1 MGENRQNREMSAV
14 ARQTR
19 RWACFGVVVL
29 AAVIVSAGR
38 ADPPAAS
45 QPNRPASKAAT
56 SQPASSPSA
65 PPWTVA
71 NLREDAQAVRPLFK
85 SPLVQ
90 DFCAAADLLP
100 SIAPRIVVYDV
111 NHKTAQLLPEGAKA
125 ESQPT
130 SKRTLELGEQ
140 YYYTTRYGTPLAY
153 SRPLQI
159 LAEAG
164 MTDVAGKR
172 VLDFGY
178 GTIGHLRML
187 ASMGA
192 DVVGVEVDPIL
203 QALYSRPS
211 DTGEIVGRGG
221 RKGRLSLVHGSWPG
235 DASVAKQ
242 AGGGF
247 DLILSKNTL
256 KRGYIHPERKVDA
269 RMTINLGVA
278 DEAFVKA
285 VYDALKPGGR
295 FLIYNLCPAPSPP
308 DKPYIPWADGRC
320 PFDRSLMEKAGFT
333 FVAFDQDDSI
343 VARDMG
349 RALGWDQGEGAM
361 DLKADLFGHYTLA
374 IRPK

>member
-1 MGENRQNREMSAV
+1 MSENRRKTVMLAMTT
-14 ARQTR
+14 QTR
-19 RWACFGVVVL
+19 VATCLVGVV
-29 AAVIVSAGR
+29 AAMQVSPGR
-38 ADPPAAS
+38 AEPPAAS
-45 QPNRPASKAAT
+45 RPIQPASKTAT
-56 SQPASSPSA
+56 SQPASAPSA

-71 NLREDAQAVRPLFK
+71 NLREDAQAVRPMFK

-100 SIAPRIVVYDV
+100 SMAPRIVIYDV
-111 NHKTAQLLPEGAKA
+111 NHKTAQLLPDGTKA
-125 ESQPT
+125 EPQLT
-130 SKRTLELGEQ
+130 GKRALELGEQ
-140 YYYTTRYGTPLAY
+140 YYYITRYGTPLAY
-153 SRPLQI
+153 SRPLEI

-211 DTGEIVGRGG
+211 DTGEIAGSGG
-221 RKGRLSLVHGSWPG
+221 RRGRLTLVHGTWPG
-235 DASVAKQ
+235 DAAVKSQ

-269 RMTINLGVA
+269 RMTINLGVS

-320 PFDRSLMEKAGFT
+320 PFDRTMMEKAGFQ
-333 FVAFDQDDSI
+333 FIAFDQDDSV

-349 RALGWDQGEGAM
+349 KALGWDRGEGAM
-361 DLKADLFGHYTLA
+361 DLKADLFGRYTLA